1 MLATVGVSTLGLTA
15 GNGAAS
21 EHEADDEDGDGA
33 DDEANGEAEA
43 MVRVAHLSPDAPAVN
58 VYVDAQPDGNEP
70 AVAGLEFTDVTGYLP
85 LPVGEREVIVTA
97 AGDDEPI
104 SPTPLTLELGEA
116 AYTVAAI
123 GKLEPDCG
131 VPAFTID
138 VLVDDLSPLE
148 DGTGRVRVYHAVP
161 DAPAV
166 DVGVGPVDDPELFLA
181 KSLVFSNSGPDAS
194 VDAGTYP
201 VTVYP
206 ANCLDPVAGPLDVE
220 VRDGQVLTVFA
231 TGTFQTESGDPSIEP
246 VLAYEEAMA
255 ENGDDSDDSGDGSDE
270 DSGDH

>member
-1 MLATVGVSTLGLTA
+1 MLATVGVSTLGLAA
-15 GNGAAS
+15 GHGAAA
-21 EHEADDEDGDGA
+21 EHEADDESDEES
-33 DDEANGEAEA
+33 DDEATA
-43 MVRVAHLSPDAPAVN
+43 MVRVAHLSPDAPAVD
-58 VYVDAQPDGNEP
+58 VYVDAEPGESDP
-70 AVAGLEFTDVTGYLP
+70 AVAGLEFTDVTGYLE
-85 LPVGEREVIVTA
+85 LPVGEREVTITA
-97 AGDDEPI
+97 DDDDEPI
-104 SPTPLTLELGEA
+104 DPTPLTVELGEA

-131 VPAFTID
+131 VPAFTVD

-181 KSLVFSNSGPDAS
+181 KSLVFSNTGPDVT

-220 VRDGQVLTVFA
+220 VCDGEALTVFA
-231 TGTFQTESGDPSIEP
+231 TGTFQTDSDPSIEP
-246 VLAYEEAMA
+246 VLAYAEVMA
-255 ENGDDSDDSGDGSDE
+255 ENGDDGDEADDDSGGG
-270 DSGDH
+270 SGDH